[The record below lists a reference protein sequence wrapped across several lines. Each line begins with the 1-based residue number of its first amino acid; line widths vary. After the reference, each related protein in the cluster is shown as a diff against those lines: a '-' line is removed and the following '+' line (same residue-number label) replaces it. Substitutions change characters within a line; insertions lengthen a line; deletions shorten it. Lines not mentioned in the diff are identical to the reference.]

1 MSVPKSDEKYRPG
14 AATARSFVKRSI
26 EVLNQLV
33 HGRVGRAK
41 AQPIQY
47 GQVAREVK
55 KYEIAIIYMYI
66 KSKLQVNRVSIL

>member
-1 MSVPKSDEKYRPG
+1 MSVSESNEKYRPS
-14 AATARSFVKRSI
+14 AATARSFVKRGV

-47 GQVAREVK
+47 GQGAREVK